1 MAADIRNAPKR
12 GLVSSHPR
20 KTCFVTIGATT
31 GFQDLINAVM
41 AADFISILEAQS
53 YTHLI
58 VQHGVDGAKH
68 FAALN
73 SALSKPGIS
82 IAGFGVDPAGLDDY
96 MLLAKGAGGTADVEG
111 VVISHAGSG
120 TVLNAMRLAL
130 PLIVVPNEKLL
141 DNHQVELAE
150 VLAKQGYVVRG
161 HVHKLAAAIVEAETL
176 RKRLHGWPPVNSG
189 AAPVGGGGIQAV
201 MDEEMGFL
209 D

>member
-111 VVISHAGSG
+111 VVISHAEMWKAMLIHQGSG

-161 HVHKLAAAIVEAETL
+161 HVH
-176 RKRLHGWPPVNSG
+176 G